1 MTTWYLCKHN
11 DNYEMIQSD
20 TIEDLEWRADGGQ
33 ESVVDTYTTHLDLVR
48 TTHTVFGDQC
58 TERCCETFLTDFEA
72 ITHVDRY
79 IDAKELWDCV
89 TAGEVYYGTYE
100 DTDYRSGDVSTHNVF
115 FGSVE
120 GMECDDCDD
129 YPRRDEG
136 DELSADAL
144 HEAFDAFLD
153 EAFDAF
159 VDEANDEIDVAGIAF
174 SPSFALKKCDEN
186 AYETEYNDWLAGEVS
201 GEVYIKRAGRYYE
214 KV

>member
-1 MTTWYLCKHN
+1 
-11 DNYEMIQSD
+11 MIQSD
-20 TIEDLEWRADGGQ
+20 EVEDLDWKVDGGK

-72 ITHVDRY
+72 ITHVDHY
-79 IDAKELWDCV
+79 IDAKALWDCV
-89 TAGEVYYGTYE
+89 TKGEVYYGTYE
-100 DTDYRSGDVSTHNVF
+100 DTDYRSGDVSTHNFF

-129 YPRRDEG
+129 YPRQDEG
-136 DELSADAL
+136 DEISDDAL
-144 HEAFDAFLD
+144 HAAFDEFLDDAFDAFLD
-153 EAFDAF
+153 NGALHAAFDAF
-159 VDEANDEIDVAGIAF
+159 LDEANDEIDVAGITF

-186 AYETEYNDWLAGEVS
+186 AYETEYNDWLDGEVS
-201 GEVYIKRAGRYYE
+201 GEVYIKRDGRYYE